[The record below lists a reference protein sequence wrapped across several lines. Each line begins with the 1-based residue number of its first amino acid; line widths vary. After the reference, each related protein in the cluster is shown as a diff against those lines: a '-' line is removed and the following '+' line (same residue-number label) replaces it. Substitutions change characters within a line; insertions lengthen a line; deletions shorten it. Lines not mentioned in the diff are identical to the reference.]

1 MHSEQHRLARQ
12 TVTLN
17 ADHAID
23 HNLLG
28 DVNGMEAEVEDWW
41 DAPSVFGSSWKFAD
55 GNPTALIYAMRS
67 AFFGLPVDD
76 EVVYVKV
83 DGLGMLLH
91 ESELPQ

>member
-1 MHSEQHRLARQ
+1 MHTTPHRLARG

-17 ADHAID
+17 ADHPIE

-28 DVNGMEAEVEDWW
+28 DVNGQEAVVEDWW
-41 DAPSVFGSSWKFAD
+41 DSPSVFGKSWMFAD
-55 GNPTALIYAMRS
+55 GNPTALIYAIRT
-67 AFFGLPVDD
+67 AGLGLPIDD

-91 ESELPQ
+91 ESELP

>member
-1 MHSEQHRLARQ
+1 MHTEQHRLARQ
-12 TVTLN
+12 VVVLN
-17 ADHAID
+17 ADHSLD

-28 DVNGMEAEVEDWW
+28 EVNGKEAEVEDWW
-41 DAPSVFGSSWKFAD
+41 DSPNVYGSSWMTAD
-55 GNPTALIYAMRS
+55 GNPAALMYAMRS
-67 AFFGLPVDD
+67 AFSNLPLDN